1 MAGQVFNYSLKFNA
15 DSAAATQAINQLQA
29 SLLEIQKKPL
39 QLAVDQSSFT
49 EAAKAAQELSMHL
62 SKATDA
68 NTGKLNVNQLSA
80 SLKKAGTDLT
90 ELSAK
95 LLEIGPSGAQA
106 FTQLSSAIASSN
118 TPLKQMNSTLKSLG
132 TSLANTAKWQ
142 LSSSLVHGFV
152 GGLQS
157 ALNYAKD
164 LNKSLT
170 DIRIVTGYSTEQMAK
185 FAEQANKAA
194 KNLATTT
201 TGYTNAALIY
211 YQQGDSDAEVAK
223 KAEITLKAA
232 NAAFGASAKEMSE
245 YLTAVWNSY
254 QVGADELERYV
265 DIMAALGAKTATSL
279 EEIATSMQKVAATS
293 NAVGVS
299 MEQVSS
305 IISTVSSVTRESAES
320 IGTSFKTI
328 FARMGDLK
336 LGETLEDGIQ
346 LGQVSSQLAK
356 IGVNILDV
364 NGQMRDMGTVIEEL
378 MTKWGQLSSAEQV
391 ATAQIVAGK
400 RQYTQLLAL
409 MENRDMYK
417 QNMQIAEGSAGFTD
431 QQANIYK
438 ESWAAASKEVR
449 ASMEGMW
456 SQLIDDQA
464 FIKATK
470 GIATFVN
477 EISKLIDRLGGFK
490 GVLTGVSGALLSLYS
505 PQVATKLDNMA
516 VKLKNFFTMGFKGGG
531 SQQSQFSQN
540 LANIKKELQQVAD
553 NPAFANSQKIGIS
566 FDLEAIELKERLA
579 KVSGSLTKAQISN
592 AEEVIG
598 VLQTQKQIFV
608 EAYEAYEKAA
618 QGAENTANKMVNR
631 AINQEI
637 SGKRANYDGLST
649 TQQRINADK
658 ALGEQAL
665 ASASQSSSAAQQLKI
680 DPSQNPA
687 NFIQAMNAVA
697 DSGKLT
703 EFSSTLQSLG
713 GKIDT
718 ASLSQLKDI
727 FMELSIGAGQA
738 SKAAKEFENAF
749 MSGSSVKDSNQSLS
763 QLKETLTNFAQE
775 ANLTES
781 ELNDF
786 QNQLNGITS
795 KDQLAQW
802 ISTSGSSFDLLK
814 TKFLDVQNV
823 AGSLSTFLNGLKEG
837 LKGVNGVDMTAIET
851 AIAKVLEKTVNL
863 GANPE
868 KIKKGLQGAFD
879 AAIKPASA
887 LASALTGLSSAM
899 MSIVSVGN
907 SWKSLWETFE
917 DPNAS
922 GWDKFS
928 AILTAVGMSIMFINT
943 MQTASLGLSKLIVA
957 HKGKE
962 AAGWLASA
970 AAAKVAGD
978 AGFKASL
985 KMLGVIGL
993 IIAAIIAVIAIIVK
1007 LVQHFTKAVDYT
1019 KELREAT
1026 ETLGN
1031 ATISATQKIDK
1042 AVRVLSQMQA
1052 IVNDTTKSFKEQKEA
1067 LDELASEYGL
1077 TTDSIDIMNGNYAV
1091 LEKNMSR
1098 AIGGDL
1104 QKTVDVL
1111 TEAETKAQAVYTDFF
1126 TKKSVKFIVSD
1137 TEARDDD
1144 YNEID
1149 PSSWG
1154 TPLTEDGM
1162 IIANGNQL
1170 TLGPGV
1176 HKNNI
1181 LGLADTEYIFGA
1193 DRIAFDQNNPQ
1204 FHQSRF
1210 DLIRFNPDFYTVSAQ
1225 KSTDFMYSNWMQTS
1239 QTYWDN
1245 YLRYYNNGMPD
1256 PTLRD
1261 MYSIM
1266 GEYIGPLERRQTDST
1281 EHQNMVALR
1290 NALGFSNFAPFL
1302 NSGGAFLTD
1311 GDAIFT
1317 ELEGDETLQVNSRSA
1332 AEAILL
1338 KSILSDNN
1346 NIEFARGV
1354 GHDRGEGSKT
1364 YTYVIDPG
1372 GWAGIGKK
1380 TEKRYQVTS
1389 ADADE
1394 LAGQGLFTIDPSGKF
1409 INYTTKD
1416 GTVLSANIP
1425 EQLSNM
1431 YTNTGSNVPFMD
1443 WFSGMLDQ
1451 NLWQPIAASAASGTT
1466 YTFTQ
1471 TDKGAATTDL
1481 IRNFGAYFQLDSLGN
1496 ITLTNNPL
1504 TQEDYERF
1512 MKYQEEHAD
1521 WFGEDGYFSW
1531 ISLTDGVDDGEMTVD
1546 KARAQFDAAR
1556 FAADKA
1562 RILQSAFTGENASFK
1577 FLTDTGKKS
1586 LSQILSMGF
1595 DITPFEGEEGRYSL
1609 NLGATSQS
1617 NEYGLPTT
1625 IGGLDLSYLKILS
1638 GILANFDNY
1647 SEAAMQLDSLINLA
1661 ESAGKLQYLQ
1671 NNPNANLNTEEAQQ
1685 AVEAYSNNI
1694 FQGMQSY
1701 LGKELQYDGETFT
1714 VTADVLLQL
1723 RPSDVIWDDEAN
1735 KTDISDKA
1743 MYLASLAAKQ
1753 LNLETKKRALE
1764 TNKDLLTQETY
1775 SYDDYTKFANGTILE
1790 ESGIISPELQGEQ
1803 RTKAIQDFMSK
1814 SQAER
1819 NLLLSEQQFQTDNEL
1834 LETRRKRL
1842 QYLKD
1847 DDKLQGQITEAQTKF
1862 NEAKIAYNE
1871 AGGDYEK
1878 DSAEL
1883 AQKRSELARW
1893 KQIQQI
1899 LQSGESL
1906 SNQKSALEKLGL
1918 NETEIEQFIVTDKDS
1933 GELRL
1938 ATNDN
1943 GKNALQT
1950 VSGTISDLNV
1960 EINKLETKLVSVT
1973 EAENA
1978 LLELTQE
1985 QTTLEKEIEAG
1996 EFAVNQQNTQRMAN
2010 RITAFSNAYGNREN
2024 LTMDELETLMVY
2036 AGDNKDAFL
2045 TAYKSDN
2052 DAEWNKLAYQS
2063 AMQYYAELEKQ
2074 YANDPEKLAIV
2085 LEQKEALQNNYY
2097 ANLQAQEQK
2106 TYNYQKELLQ
2116 KNIEDQKEKVDILKE
2131 LTKENAKLTD
2141 AQKKN
2146 LEQSGISETTL
2157 NNYEKITDAKEK
2169 QLKGTK
2175 LYIQALGEQAI
2186 AEQALID
2193 AQKEG
2198 FNDEYFKRGEK
2209 SISYLQNIQEIL
2221 DDTGSARQN
2230 ALVDLFN
2237 QDSSEELQAWISKT
2251 GMSSALGDM
2260 LLSIYNEAGGATL
2273 SAADIMNA
2281 LNAKIQE
2288 LEDAG
2293 EDVWANFRTYATE
2306 ALTSVMAMEQS
2317 VAQETVTVWTN
2328 AYKAI
2333 ATAREGAMSG
2343 KTILESLY
2351 GDEEALMAMIGVL
2364 TKNGYSTYSQVANAM
2379 TSTGTSLNGLNGMI
2393 DRTAYG
2399 TSLGL
2404 GGSIFAT
2411 NRDATQNQWW
2421 AQVQAEAEA
2430 GARDILSAM
2439 GADALYNAYGYMYDS
2454 EAKVFYKATK
2464 DTNGNIIQALD
2475 ANKQPIQINNSDLA
2489 ASYINSVYGAAGSDQ
2504 ATKAYNSQRNQY
2516 WAQDLIARQQATQ
2529 YRRDKVS
2536 DWYSD
2541 METLDKIGRGER
2553 ATDAAGIAQEVAL
2566 LNSLGITDDEGNPI
2580 TITAGQYVSA
2590 NQATLSGWVG
2600 KAQRPTPI
2608 TDVNLGQTYSAAD
2621 LYEVDEDGNILRD
2634 DNGNPIL
2641 KQIAGLAY
2649 DTDGKLL
2656 GRTVGE
2662 GDQAATGM
2670 DKLTREDQ
2678 YALHLQ
2684 QNGVTSQD
2692 YTYEQYLRDFHG
2704 DQVFMTPEEYAAYT
2718 ASKQHSDAKK
2728 AIDDKHD
2735 LKPYDTAKTQLQE
2748 LSELDLSSD
2757 ETKDNWDAIAKSV
2770 NAAGGSLKDW
2780 DKYNSASERKTAL
2793 FKANVAVA
2801 EKEVEVAKAAYDE
2814 ASKEGS
2820 LLTEEEIEQYR
2831 QKWMQAEADLAAN
2844 KQELEQ
2850 QNLTVATAAL
2860 DAQIAKWQELET
2872 AISSASSTLSGFMS
2886 NIESWGAA
2894 SFATIAKL
2902 EAEIE
2907 TINKLAGTNIQYTGF
2922 TGDATTDRNNML
2934 RMNLDVNKANAQL
2947 LTEQQT
2953 FIKGLIGDMTR
2964 SKQGRDQ
2971 SFLDIF
2977 SSDTW
2982 VTEFQD
2988 KYGAIYSDEEIGKL
3002 SQARAEALKL
3012 NPELSGLDL
3021 WNEVQRIL
3029 SEEDAEL
3036 GVKLKI
3042 NEGERKDLWKQML
3055 SDQIAQEEAAAA
3067 EIVNIW
3073 ENAFKAILKAKEALA
3088 SGKSIGEMLL
3098 GDKDQMTAL
3107 ISMLRAAGYEMN
3119 EIYDILDSPEEIDG
3133 WTSKISELTTQQR
3146 ADKYGASHENLLYN
3160 TDGTLA
3166 SNQGTYAE
3174 YRGRVEAD
3182 VRAEATDA
3190 YLISLLGAANYQ
3202 RQVVDGKT
3210 ESDEDY
3216 QKRIQDALIAKGDT
3230 VSTVTIKDGVVTFE
3244 GDAGDALD
3252 NTVAAKMLA
3261 VTEQG
3266 WSDAIADMMYEEYK
3280 TIKDQEASKLAQAN
3294 NRIAHT
3300 NETRTYAIGD
3310 KQYTEAQIKAYNQA
3324 FTAALEEYDT
3334 NGNLE
3339 GLDTES
3345 KKLLQEYFGLD
3356 SLAEVEDLSLSQLET
3371 GATTTAD
3378 AMYAAA
3384 AAALAYADAQYTA
3397 LGYTKDGNGQWSKTV
3412 NSKQYDA
3419 WFATNG
3425 AQYKDD
3431 AAARA
3436 AFDQEQWKTWYA
3448 KNGSQYESEEAAR
3461 ADYQAMPSQITI
3473 GLDDASQQTY
3483 DSLVDTVNTATDT
3496 TRASMESIND
3506 RAINAVSEQAS
3517 ALGAINKAEMGSAE
3531 WYQGIEDL
3539 REAYAGL
3546 EGAQEV
3552 ITELENGTI
3561 DLNQANDRLAD
3572 YTVNMIKNV
3581 GKLTDKQW
3589 DQYKALLRTNNITV
3603 DGYETIEDYIK
3614 AMEKAR
3620 KKGQN
3625 FYKTLNKTGD
3635 GASELAEEMEAAAQS
3650 TQDLS
3655 DDVDVASKA
3664 LDFFDFGEYAKD
3676 STDDIEGLKQGF
3688 QDLFSSPETL
3698 NAVNGFVDFINSK
3711 NVDWNTLFDASGA
3724 GASAEAMLS
3733 YLTDTVGMTQAQVDA
3748 LCAAAGGDWTTV
3760 YNLLMNLFGSVNP
3773 ESYNEAAAALQAF
3786 FASAGVNIT
3795 VPKFGGG
3802 GGGGGGNYTPPSGG
3816 GGGGGG
3822 GDPKKLD
3829 KKRGRDEIER
3839 YHHLEKQLE
3848 RVAEQLEKIDKIKER
3863 TFGKQHLDA
3872 IDDEIAALE
3881 KETKIQEEYLK
3892 EAETRYKNLDTKRM
3906 ERLGG
3911 EFDEDGNLKNYE
3923 DVMEGLID
3931 EYNAFITKY
3940 NSATAAEQK
3949 NMEEEKTKM
3958 DKWFEDQKQFLE
3970 NYEETI
3976 KIINEK
3982 QNKLEELKNK
3992 KSAAELEKITYKIE
4006 VITEFNDKD
4015 IEILEYYQSLYED
4028 NLDLQ
4033 GDFVRNLT
4041 QTSQEYVQNFAA
4053 ISQAKADLDQK
4064 YKDGK
4069 ITQADYIEGLQ
4080 QLQESS
4086 LEYASAIEEVKK
4098 QMEEAYGNTLEL
4110 AQDEMDKHNDAL
4122 EHSSNLISSYISIM
4136 QLLGKGPNYEK
4147 LREFYKYQHAANL
4160 ENIKTQRLWLETWEK
4175 EALYYE
4181 QKETLTEL
4189 EQKQYEELQEKIRE
4203 SREELVSS
4211 TEEAL
4216 SALQEA
4222 YENSINAIF
4231 KTLDENLG
4239 GAYDSLTQV
4248 AELYGYYQEEQANY
4262 VSTAKEL
4269 HEISKL
4275 NRDIENSLEDV
4286 LTTTSKERLKAL
4298 QQEINLISER
4308 NKLSEYDIEMMNLQ
4322 YQLALAQIALEEA
4335 QASKDTVRLTRD
4347 EDGNMAYQ
4355 YTADASKVSEAQQQY
4370 EDILQQINDLSA
4382 NRVSELEQQFL
4393 EIQQNYRDTAQE
4405 ILLDTNLTE
4414 EEKVEKLAA
4423 LAEHSKNQM
4432 NYIQEQYGN
4441 ASKHLMEN
4449 QAAIAQQYGQSL
4461 IDTTDATSKQMNEML
4476 ANMIQNTQAQ
4486 VELFDKAISGEGLE
4500 AFKQYL
4506 QDIGVVLNTS
4516 GTSEDGLPGAAQDA
4530 SDAAKEAAESAD
4542 ETAKKINSAT
4552 AAVHAATEEW
4562 LKHAGALDSVRDS
4575 YIAIAEAIQKIVMA
4589 ESGFSS
4595 DEGMAG
4601 IWEGTEDLAE
4611 RQAQIIE
4618 QQQELLKNAQE
4629 TIDTQIETEII
4640 NGKHLEDIGAAY
4652 EEHLDKIANTQAD
4665 NNANITSTLLDQSEY
4680 LAIQESFVSQLSELL
4695 SGSNLQNMYGNATAS
4710 ILGFNGTNNGL
4721 IQQIELHADF
4731 SAAEKAAE
4739 IKEAL
4744 ELFVQTASQY
4754 AYSTDRTPTTT

>member
-29 SLLEIQKKPL
+29 SLLEIQKNPL
-39 QLAVDQSSFT
+39 KLAVDQSSFT

-62 SKATDA
+62 SRATDA

-90 ELSAK
+90 QLSTK
-95 LLEIGPSGAQA
+95 LLEIGPTGTQA

-356 IGVNILDV
+356 IGVHILDV

-378 MTKWGQLSSAEQV
+378 MAKWGQLSSAEQV

-409 MENRDMYK
+409 MENREMYQK
-417 QNMQIAEGSAGFTD
+417 NMQIAENSAGFTNK
-431 QQANIYK
+431 QADIYK

-490 GVLTGVSGALLSLYS
+490 GVLSGIGGALLSLYS
-505 PQVATKLDNMA
+505 PQIASKLDQITL
-516 VKLKNFFTMGFKGGG
+516 KLKDFVTMGFGKSGN
-531 SQQSQFSQN
+531 SPQAQFSKN
-540 LANIKKELQQVAD
+540 LTQMKAELQKVAD
-553 NPAFANSQKIGIS
+553 NPAFTESQKLGIG

-579 KVSGSLTKAQISN
+579 KASGDLTKAQISN

-618 QGAENTANKMVNR
+618 KDVESTANTMTNNAIRQELTANR
-631 AINQEI
+631 NLYSTGGYEDRREQADINLAKNAMNAYA
-637 SGKRANYDGLST
+637 SDKNNMASLGLST
-649 TQQRINADK
+649 TNVTDLQKTMNTM
-658 ALGEQAL
+658 
-665 ASASQSSSAAQQLKI
+665 AAEGNLEK
-680 DPSQNPA
+680 
-687 NFIQAMNAVA
+687 
-697 DSGKLT
+697 
-703 EFSSTLQSLG
+703 FSTTLESLG

-718 ASLSQLKDI
+718 AKLSQLQSI
-727 FMELSIGAGQA
+727 FIELGTHAHTSA
-738 SKAAKEFENAF
+738 KAVQEFQNAF
-749 MSGSSVKDSNQSLS
+749 IDNNIANSEQSLQ
-763 QLKETLTNFAQE
+763 QLKTTLTNFAQE
-775 ANLTES
+775 ANLTEEEMTQFNAAMEQITTKD
-781 ELNDF
+781 ELTAWVN
-786 QNQLNGITS
+786 
-795 KDQLAQW
+795 K
-802 ISTSGSSFDLLK
+802 SGSGFELLK
-814 TKFLDVQNV
+814 TK
-823 AGSLSTFLNGLKEG
+823 LKETEDSTNNLNTYLNI
-837 LKGVNGVDMTAIET
+837 LKTILGSVKGVDMNA
-851 AIAKVLEKTVNL
+851 LE
-863 GANPE
+863 AA
-868 KIKKGLQGAFD
+868 IKKVSGALANTNVNAEDMKRKLRGLFEES
-879 AAIKPASA
+879 IKPASA
-887 LASALTGLSSAM
+887 LASALTGLASAM
-899 MSIVSVGN
+899 MSIASVGN
-907 SWKSLWETFE
+907 ALKNTWKTLFE
-917 DPNAS
+917 DPDATA
-922 GWDKFS
+922 WDKF
-928 AILTAVGMSIMFINT
+928 AALMTGVGMAIMFVNT
-943 MQTASLGLSKLIVA
+943 MQTASLGISKLIVA
-957 HKGKE
+957 HKGAE
-962 AAGWLASA
+962 ATGWIASA

-978 AGFKASL
+978 AGFAASL
-985 KMLGVIGL
+985 KMLGVVGL
-993 IIAAIIAVIAIIVK
+993 IIAAILVVTTLVIK
-1007 LVQHFTKAVDYT
+1007 LINLFRKTTDETKS
-1019 KELREAT
+1019 LREAT
-1026 ETLGN
+1026 DSLSN
-1031 ATISATQKIDK
+1031 ATDIASSKMSKILS
-1042 AVRVLSQMQA
+1042 VMSQMQA
-1052 IVNDTTKSFKEQKEA
+1052 IVNDTTKSYKEQAEA
-1067 LDELASEYGL
+1067 LSELAGQYGL
-1077 TTDSIDIMNGNYAV
+1077 TVDIIDVMNGNYAT
-1091 LEKNMSR
+1091 LEAQVKRIAEGQLLDTVTSLDVEIAAVDDEIAQLFTDNKIKVTLPETKDSQTTTLWAPNQINQAGVYDDRNGAVSLYNIAPHMITSDASGLVMGNTLGHVTDEGNIVYSGESTLFNAGLFTLTATPSVGLADSAWGLSALVPQSDKGTRDSFNYLYYEPENDTVGDVYRRHAQDTLFQQSFDSSDSNDLFYSLLTLVDTNDTLGSARWIGSKAAETLTYGSTPFLATRGNEEITLDVDSEAVGR
-1098 AIGGDL
+1098 AILFQSFLEDDPSWDSDLDFDNPEVNIDFESETFTIGGYDVDFADVPTALMNIINDYYVPALEANPDL
-1104 QKTVDVL
+1104 QFGDWWTNTVAEQLIAPTTAGATDFGHTYAIAYTPMMQDFVTMNEAAGSPFVIENGQIYASDTPITKEGYAL
-1111 TEAETKAQAVYTDFF
+1111 FDAFRQSYGWAFEEGGIFADLNVSNEDDLNTALAARALAEQKREEAEVVSAALTSTTSSLHFLTDPTEKTLGEILNAPLNITSDNQLEIGEVSEDTNPVTSKYTSIKDFDLKQIELLAGALGEFDSYSLASQQMVALVNRVRQAGTYAYQKAGNGLTAATSDKDAPQIAKEIEEYSNAIWDQITGDIGKEITLHNGQKVTVSADMLLQLDVADVEVVSMEDGTLSVLIEDSAYEMAHWAAEQLKIETRQAFRETNKEQLTKSSYTYNDYILMQRNKTLENAGITTSLDNFMLMSQAERELAVQEAGYADDAAALAVRQQRLEFIQGTDKQPGELATATEEFNAAVAEYEERTGKKYNDQAVTLA
-1126 TKKSVKFIVSD
+1126 TRKNQVAEL
-1137 TEARDDD
+1137 EAIKRILQNDKLSAQEKQDALI
-1144 YNEID
+1144 EMGID
-1149 PSSWG
+1149 PSKYKIGDNEPIELIS
-1154 TPLTEDGM
+1154 EDKD
-1162 IIANGNQL
+1162 GN
-1170 TLGPGV
+1170 
-1176 HKNNI
+1176 
-1181 LGLADTEYIFGA
+1181 
-1193 DRIAFDQNNPQ
+1193 
-1204 FHQSRF
+1204 
-1210 DLIRFNPDFYTVSAQ
+1210 
-1225 KSTDFMYSNWMQTS
+1225 
-1239 QTYWDN
+1239 
-1245 YLRYYNNGMPD
+1245 
-1256 PTLRD
+1256 
-1261 MYSIM
+1261 
-1266 GEYIGPLERRQTDST
+1266 
-1281 EHQNMVALR
+1281 
-1290 NALGFSNFAPFL
+1290 
-1302 NSGGAFLTD
+1302 
-1311 GDAIFT
+1311 
-1317 ELEGDETLQVNSRSA
+1317 LQVNSGVISA
-1332 AEAILL
+1332 VSQQIGTYSTEIDDITAEILDVKVKEDQL
-1338 KSILSDNN
+1338 LALTAEQTALTEEINAGTFAANENN
-1346 NIEFARGV
+1346 RV
-1354 GHDRGEGSKT
+1354 K
-1364 YTYVIDPG
+1364 
-1372 GWAGIGKK
+1372 
-1380 TEKRYQVTS
+1380 
-1389 ADADE
+1389 
-1394 LAGQGLFTIDPSGKF
+1394 L
-1409 INYTTKD
+1409 
-1416 GTVLSANIP
+1416 
-1425 EQLSNM
+1425 
-1431 YTNTGSNVPFMD
+1431 TNRVNA
-1443 WFSGMLDQ
+1443 FSG
-1451 NLWQPIAASAASGTT
+1451 
-1466 YTFTQ
+1466 
-1471 TDKGAATTDL
+1471 
-1481 IRNFGAYFQLDSLGN
+1481 AY
-1496 ITLTNNPL
+1496 
-1504 TQEDYERF
+1504 
-1512 MKYQEEHAD
+1512 
-1521 WFGEDGYFSW
+1521 
-1531 ISLTDGVDDGEMTVD
+1531 
-1546 KARAQFDAAR
+1546 
-1556 FAADKA
+1556 
-1562 RILQSAFTGENASFK
+1562 
-1577 FLTDTGKKS
+1577 
-1586 LSQILSMGF
+1586 
-1595 DITPFEGEEGRYSL
+1595 GR
-1609 NLGATSQS
+1609 
-1617 NEYGLPTT
+1617 
-1625 IGGLDLSYLKILS
+1625 
-1638 GILANFDNY
+1638 
-1647 SEAAMQLDSLINLA
+1647 
-1661 ESAGKLQYLQ
+1661 
-1671 NNPNANLNTEEAQQ
+1671 
-1685 AVEAYSNNI
+1685 
-1694 FQGMQSY
+1694 
-1701 LGKELQYDGETFT
+1701 
-1714 VTADVLLQL
+1714 
-1723 RPSDVIWDDEAN
+1723 
-1735 KTDISDKA
+1735 
-1743 MYLASLAAKQ
+1743 
-1753 LNLETKKRALE
+1753 
-1764 TNKDLLTQETY
+1764 
-1775 SYDDYTKFANGTILE
+1775 
-1790 ESGIISPELQGEQ
+1790 
-1803 RTKAIQDFMSK
+1803 
-1814 SQAER
+1814 
-1819 NLLLSEQQFQTDNEL
+1819 
-1834 LETRRKRL
+1834 
-1842 QYLKD
+1842 
-1847 DDKLQGQITEAQTKF
+1847 
-1862 NEAKIAYNE
+1862 
-1871 AGGDYEK
+1871 
-1878 DSAEL
+1878 
-1883 AQKRSELARW
+1883 RSE
-1893 KQIQQI
+1893 
-1899 LQSGESL
+1899 
-1906 SNQKSALEKLGL
+1906 
-1918 NETEIEQFIVTDKDS
+1918 
-1933 GELRL
+1933 
-1938 ATNDN
+1938 
-1943 GKNALQT
+1943 
-1950 VSGTISDLNV
+1950 
-1960 EINKLETKLVSVT
+1960 
-1973 EAENA
+1973 
-1978 LLELTQE
+1978 
-1985 QTTLEKEIEAG
+1985 
-1996 EFAVNQQNTQRMAN
+1996 M
-2010 RITAFSNAYGNREN
+2010 
-2024 LTMDELETLMVY
+2024 TMDELETLMVY
-2036 AGDNKDAFL
+2036 AGDKQSQDAL
-2045 TAYKSDN
+2045 MAAYTSDN
-2052 DAEWNKLAYQS
+2052 EAEWNRLAYEN
-2063 AMQYYAELEKQ
+2063 AIKYYNELEKQ
-2074 YANDPEKLAIV
+2074 YTNDPEKLAIV

-2106 TYNYQKELLQ
+2106 TYNYKKELLQ
-2116 KNIEDQKEKVDILKE
+2116 QDVEDQKEKVEILKE

-2141 AQKKN
+2141 AQRKN
-2146 LEQSGISETTL
+2146 LEQSGVDLT
-2157 NNYEKITDAKEK
+2157 NYDRITDAQEK
-2169 QLKGTK
+2169 QIAGTK
-2175 LYIQALGEQAI
+2175 LYIAALGQQAM
-2186 AEQALID
+2186 AEQAVID
-2193 AQKEG
+2193 KQKEG
-2198 FNDEYFKRGEK
+2198 FDTMTSHGVTWKDYLLTNILGE
-2209 SISYLQNIQEIL
+2209 SDGELE
-2221 DDTGSARQN
+2221 AF
-2230 ALVDLFN
+2230 VDLFN
-2237 QDSSEELQAWISKT
+2237 QDSSKELQKFINQS
-2251 GMSSALGDM
+2251 GMGQGLGSI
-2260 LLSIYNEAGGATL
+2260 LLDIYNEAGGATL
-2273 SAADIMNA
+2273 TQADILDA
-2281 LNAKIQE
+2281 LNAKLAE

-2293 EDVWANFRTYATE
+2293 EDVWANFRTYAVE
-2306 ALTSVMAMEQS
+2306 ALTSVLSVEQS
-2317 VAQETVTVWTN
+2317 AAQETVAIWES

-2351 GDEEALMAMIGVL
+2351 GDKDSLMAMIEVL
-2364 TKNGYSTYSQVANAM
+2364 TKNGYGTYSQVVGAM
-2379 TSTGTSLNGLNGMI
+2379 TSKDTSLNGLNGMI
-2393 DRTAYG
+2393 DRTAFG
-2399 TSLGL
+2399 KSLGL

-2411 NRDATQNQWW
+2411 NRDATQADWEAA
-2421 AQVQAEAEA
+2421 AQQQAIDAAETIYA
-2430 GARDILSAM
+2430 GMSDEVL
-2439 GADALYNAYGYMYDS
+2439 LNAYGLV
-2454 EAKVFYKATK
+2454 KKADGKYYRVQK
-2464 DTNGNIIQALD
+2464 DTNGKYVKDNAGAYVTD
-2475 ANKQPIQINNSDLA
+2475 AEAVGATDLGMAYYNSIYGTADARA
-2489 ASYINSVYGAAGSDQ
+2489 A
-2504 ATKAYNSQRNQY
+2504 AYTSQRNQY
-2516 WAQDLIARQQATQ
+2516 WAQDLIARQQATK
-2529 YRRDKVS
+2529 YRQDKVS
-2536 DWYSD
+2536 DWYGD
-2541 METLDKIGRGER
+2541 METLDKISRGER

-2566 LNSLGITDDEGNPI
+2566 LNSLGNN
-2580 TITAGQYVSA
+2580 ITAQDYITASPE
-2590 NQATLSGWVG
+2590 QLATYAGRRTSM
-2600 KAQRPTPI
+2600 TPI
-2608 TDVNLGQTYSAAD
+2608 EIADFNKSYGAAS
-2621 LYEVDEDGNILRD
+2621 LYETDAQGNILKD
-2634 DNGNPIL
+2634 DKGNPIL
-2641 KQIAGLAY
+2641 KRIDGLAY
-2649 DTDGKLL
+2649 DDKGVLL
-2656 GRTVGE
+2656 GRTVTTADG
-2662 GDQAATGM
+2662 QSTTSM
-2670 DKLTREDQ
+2670 DNLSYEDR
-2678 YALHLQ
+2678 YAVHLQ
-2684 QNGVTSQD
+2684 QQGLTSTD
-2692 YTYEQYLRDFHG
+2692 YTYEQYLRDYHG
-2704 DQVFMTPEEYAAYT
+2704 DKTFMTAAEKAAYE
-2718 ASKQHSDAKK
+2718 ASKKHYDDKK
-2728 AIDDKHD
+2728 AIDDT
-2735 LKPYDTAKTQLQE
+2735 LKPHETAKTQLQE
-2748 LSELDLSSD
+2748 LSELDLGSTD
-2757 ETKDNWDAIAKSV
+2757 TEDNWNAIAAAV
-2770 NAAGGSLKDW
+2770 NEAGGSLKDW
-2780 DKYNSASERKTAL
+2780 NEYSSVSARKTAL
-2793 FKANVAVA
+2793 LEANIAVA
-2801 EKEVEVAKAAYDE
+2801 KDE
-2814 ASKEGS
+2814 ATKAKQAYTDASAEGS
-2820 LLTEEEIEQYR
+2820 TLTEEEIEQYR
-2831 QKWMQAEADLAAN
+2831 QRWMQAEADVAAN
-2844 KQELEQ
+2844 QQELEQ
-2850 QNLTVATAAL
+2850 QKLAAATGAL

-2872 AISSASSTLSGFMS
+2872 AINSASSTLSGFLS
-2886 NIESWGAA
+2886 NIESWGSA

-2902 EAEIE
+2902 EAEIA

-2922 TGDATTDRNNML
+2922 TGNATTDRNNML

-2947 LTEQQT
+2947 LTQEQN
-2953 FIKGLIGDMTR
+2953 FIQGITTDMETAINKNNTDMMDALSR
-2964 SKQGRDQ
+2964 
-2971 SFLDIF
+2971 
-2977 SSDTW
+2977 DTW
-2982 VTEFQD
+2982 YTDLAGMKDD
-2988 KYGAIYSDEEIGKL
+2988 KGNAVFTDQELAKMAK
-3002 SQARAEALKL
+3002 AREEALKF
-3012 NPELSGLDL
+3012 NPNLSGAEL
-3021 WNEVQRIL
+3021 WKEVKRIL
-3029 SEEDAEL
+3029 GEEDAEL

-3067 EIVNIW
+3067 EIVSIW
-3073 ENAFKAILKAKEALA
+3073 ENAFQAILKAKEALA

-3107 ISMLRAAGYEMN
+3107 ISMLREAGYNMN
-3119 EIYDILDSPEEIDG
+3119 QIYDILNSPEEIDG
-3133 WTSKISELTTQQR
+3133 WTSKINEMTTKQR

-3160 TDGTLA
+3160 EDGTLA
-3166 SNQGTYAE
+3166 SNQGTYAA
-3174 YRGRVEAD
+3174 YRERVEAD

-3202 RQVVDGKT
+3202 RLTDENGKVI
-3210 ESDEDY
+3210 ESDAEY
-3216 QKRIQDALIAKGDT
+3216 QARIQAALTAKGDT
-3230 VSTVTIKDGVVTFE
+3230 VSTVTVKDGKITFT
-3244 GDAGDALD
+3244 GDAGAALD
-3252 NTVAAKMLA
+3252 NTVAEKMLA

-3280 TIKDQEASKLAQAN
+3280 TIKDKEASELAQVN
-3294 NRIAHT
+3294 NRIAHE
-3300 NETRTYAIGD
+3300 NETRTYAVGD

-3324 FTAALEEYDT
+3324 FTSALEEYEA

-3378 AMYAAA
+3378 AMLAAA

-3412 NSKQYDA
+3412 NSEQYDA
-3419 WFATNG
+3419 WYATNG
-3425 AQYKDD
+3425 KQYKDD

-3436 AFDQEQWKTWYA
+3436 AFDKEQWDTWYA
-3448 KNGSQYESEEAAR
+3448 ANGSKYANEEAAR
-3461 ADYQAMPSQITI
+3461 AAYQPMPSQITI
-3473 GLDDASQQTY
+3473 GLDETSQSTY

-3496 TRASMESIND
+3496 TRTTMESIND

-3517 ALGAINKAEMGSAE
+3517 ALGAINQAKAGSVE
-3531 WYQGIEDL
+3531 WYQGIDAL

-3546 EGAQEV
+3546 EGAQDI
-3552 ITELENGTI
+3552 ITQLEQGTI
-3561 DLNQANDRLAD
+3561 DLNTANDRLAD

-3625 FYKTLNKTGD
+3625 FYKMLNKTGD
-3635 GASELAEEMEAAAQS
+3635 GASELAEEMKAAAES
-3650 TQDLS
+3650 TQDLN
-3655 DDVDVASKA
+3655 DDVNVASKA
-3664 LDFFDFGEYAKD
+3664 LDFFDFGDYAKD
-3676 STDDIEGLKQGF
+3676 STDDIAKLKQGF

-3711 NVDWNTLFDASGA
+3711 NVDWSTLFDASGA

-3733 YLTDTVGMTQAQVDA
+3733 YLTNTVGMTQAQVDA

-3802 GGGGGGNYTPPSGG
+3802 GGGGGGNYTPPPSGG

-3822 GDPKKLD
+3822 EPKKLD

-3839 YHHLEKQLE
+3839 YHYLEKQLE
-3848 RVAEQLEKIDKIKER
+3848 RVAEKLEEIDKIKER
-3863 TFGKQHLDA
+3863 TFGKKHLDA

-3911 EFDEDGNLKNYE
+3911 KFDEDGNLKNYE
-3923 DVMEGLID
+3923 DVMKGLID

-3940 NSATAAEQK
+3940 NNASADEQK
-3949 NMEEEKTKM
+3949 NMEEEKTKK

-3970 NYEETI
+3970 NYEDTI

-3982 QNKLEELKNK
+3982 KNELEELKNK

-4041 QTSQEYVQNFAA
+4041 QTSQEYVQNFSA

-4086 LEYASAIEEVKK
+4086 LEYASSIEEVKK

-4136 QLLGKGPNYEK
+4136 QLLGKGPNYAK
-4147 LREFYKYQHAANL
+4147 LREFYQYQHAANL

-4181 QKETLTEL
+4181 QKGTLTEL

-4248 AELYGYYQEEQANY
+4248 AELYGYYQEKQANY

-4414 EEKVEKLAA
+4414 EEKVAKLAA

-4461 IDTTDATSKQMNEML
+4461 IDTTDATSRQMNEML

-4486 VELFDKAISGEGLE
+4486 VELFDKAISGKGLE
-4500 AFKQYL
+4500 AFRQYL
-4506 QDIGVVLNTS
+4506 ADIGVVLNTS
-4516 GTSEDGLPGAAQDA
+4516 GTSENGLPGAAQDA

-4575 YIAIAEAIQKIVMA
+4575 YVAIAEAIQKIVAA

-4611 RQAQIIE
+4611 RQAQIIK
-4618 QQQELLKNAQE
+4618 QQQELMKNAQE
-4629 TIDTQIETEII
+4629 TLDTQIETEII

-4652 EEHLDKIANTQAD
+4652 EEHLNKIANTQVD
-4665 NNANITSTLLDQSEY
+4665 SNENITSTLLNQSEY

-4731 SAAEKAAE
+4731 SAAESAAE

-4754 AYSTDRTPTTT
+4754 AYSTDRAPTTT

>member
-15 DSAAATQAINQLQA
+15 DAAAATQAINQLQA

-39 QLAVDQSSFT
+39 KLAVDQSSFT
-49 EAAKAAQELSMHL
+49 EAAKAAQELSVHL

-90 ELSAK
+90 ELSTK

-232 NAAFGASAKEMSE
+232 NAAFGSSAKEMSE

-378 MTKWGQLSSAEQV
+378 MAKWGQLSAAEQV
-391 ATAQIVAGK
+391 ATAQVVAGK

-409 MENRDMYK
+409 MENSDMYK
-417 QNMQIAEGSAGFTD
+417 QNMQIAQGSEGFTD
-431 QQANIYK
+431 KQANIYK

-477 EISKLIDRLGGFK
+477 EISKLIDRIGGFK

-553 NPAFANSQKIGIS
+553 NPAFTESQKIGIG

-579 KVSGSLTKAQISN
+579 KASGSLTKAQISN

-618 QGAENTANKMVNR
+618 QGAENTANKMVNK

-749 MSGSSVKDSNQSLS
+749 MSGSVKDSNQSLS

-802 ISTSGSSFDLLK
+802 ISNSGSSFDLLK
-814 TKFLDVQNV
+814 TKFLDIQNV
-823 AGSLSTFLNGLKEG
+823 SGSLSTFLNGLKEG

-863 GANPE
+863 SANPE
-868 KIKKGLQGAFD
+868 QIKKGLQGAFD

-978 AGFKASL
+978 AGFAASL
-985 KMLGVIGL
+985 KMLGIIGL
-993 IIAAIIAVIAIIVK
+993 IIAAIIAVIAIIAK
-1007 LVQHFTKAVDYT
+1007 LIQHFTKAVDYT
-1019 KELREAT
+1019 KDLREAT

-1031 ATISATQKIDK
+1031 ATMSASQKIDK
-1042 AVRVLSQMQA
+1042 AIRVLSQMQA

-1067 LDELASEYGL
+1067 LDELAGEYGL

-1098 AIGGDL
+1098 VIGGDL
-1104 QKTVDVL
+1104 QKTIDVL
-1111 TEAETKAQAVYTDFF
+1111 TEAETAARATYSEFF
-1126 TKKSVKFIVSD
+1126 DKGSVRFIVSD
-1137 TEARDDD
+1137 TDARDNDR
-1144 YNEID
+1144 NEINHLAT
-1149 PSSWG
+1149 G
-1154 TPLTEDGM
+1154 TPLVDNGM
-1162 IIANGNQL
+1162 IYANGNLL

-1181 LGLADTEYIFGA
+1181 RGLESTDYIFGS
-1193 DRIAFDQNNPQ
+1193 DQILFDQNNPQ
-1204 FHQSRF
+1204 YHQARF
-1210 DLIRFNPDFYTVSAQ
+1210 QLLRFNPDFYTVSAQ
-1225 KSTDFMYSNWMQTS
+1225 ESTEFMDSNWMQAS
-1239 QTYWDN
+1239 QTYWDR
-1245 YLRYYNNGMPD
+1245 YLYSQYYKKPD

-1266 GEYIGPLERRQTDST
+1266 GNYYGPLDIRQKDTA
-1281 EHQNMVALR
+1281 EHQNMASLR

-1302 NSGGAFLTD
+1302 SSGGAFLAD
-1311 GDAIFT
+1311 GDTTFT
-1317 ELEGDETLQVNSRSA
+1317 ELEGDETLKVNSQAA

-1338 KSILSDNN
+1338 KSILSNNN
-1346 NIEFARGV
+1346 NIDFAKGI
-1354 GHDRGEGSKT
+1354 GHDIGEGSKS

-1372 GWAGIGKK
+1372 NFIGYGKK

-1389 ADADE
+1389 ADADK
-1394 LAGQGLFTIDPSGKF
+1394 LAGQGLFTIDPSGKS

-1425 EQLSNM
+1425 EQLSDM
-1431 YTNTGSNVPFMD
+1431 YTNTGSSLPFMD

-1451 NLWQPIAASAASGTT
+1451 NLWQPIANSAATGTT

-1481 IRNFGAYFQLDSLGN
+1481 IRNFGSYFKLDELGN
-1496 ITLTNNPL
+1496 LTLTDNPL

-1512 MKYQEEHAD
+1512 MQYQKEHAT

-1531 ISLTDGVDDGEMTVD
+1531 ISLTDGVDDGEMSVD
-1546 KARAQFDAAR
+1546 KARDQFEAAR
-1556 FAADKA
+1556 FATKKA
-1562 RILQSAFTGENASFK
+1562 KMLQSAFTGENASFK
-1577 FLTDTGKKS
+1577 FLTDSGKKS

-1595 DITPFEGEEGRYSL
+1595 NITPFEGEEGEEYSL
-1609 NLGATSQS
+1609 NLGATSET

-1671 NNPNANLNTEEAQQ
+1671 DNPDVDLNTAEAQQ
-1685 AVEAYSNNI
+1685 AVEDYSNNI
-1694 FQGMQSY
+1694 FQGMQQY
-1701 LGKELQYDGETFT
+1701 LGKNMEFNGKTFT

-1723 RPSDVIWDDEAN
+1723 RPSDVVWDSDTK
-1735 KTDISDKA
+1735 KTEISEKA

-1753 LNLETKKRALE
+1753 LNLETRKKALE

-1819 NLLLSEQQFQTDNEL
+1819 NLLLSEQQFDTDKEL
-1834 LETRRKRL
+1834 LDTREERL
-1842 QYLKD
+1842 KYLKSD
-1847 DDKLQGQITEAQTKF
+1847 ENLQGQIAEAQEKF
-1862 NEAKIAYNE
+1862 NKAKIAYNQS
-1871 AGGDYEK
+1871 GGDYEK

-1906 SNQKSALEKLGL
+1906 SNQKNALEQLGL
-1918 NETEIEQFIVTDKDS
+1918 SENDIEQFIVTDKDS
-1933 GELRL
+1933 GELTL
-1938 ATNDN
+1938 ATHN

-1950 VSGTISDLNV
+1950 VSGTISTLNG
-1960 EINKLETKLVSVT
+1960 EISTLETKLVSVT

-1978 LLELTQE
+1978 LLELTEE

-1996 EFAVNQQNTQRMAN
+1996 KFAINQQNTQRMAN
-2010 RITAFSNAYGNREN
+2010 RVTAFSNAYGKREN

-2036 AGDNKDAFL
+2036 AGDSSNAFL
-2045 TAYKSDN
+2045 AAYQSDN
-2052 DAEWNKLAYQS
+2052 EAEWNRLAYES
-2063 AMQYYAELEKQ
+2063 AIQYYNELEKQ
-2074 YANDPEKLAIV
+2074 YTDDPEKLAIV

-2106 TYNYQKELLQ
+2106 TYNYKKELLQ
-2116 KNIEDQKEKVDILKE
+2116 QDIKDQKEKVDILKE

-2141 AQKKN
+2141 AQRKN
-2146 LEQSGISETTL
+2146 LEQNEVDLT
-2157 NNYEKITDAKEK
+2157 NYDKITDAQEK
-2169 QLKGTK
+2169 QIAGTK
-2175 LYIQALGEQAI
+2175 LYIAALGQQAM
-2186 AEQALID
+2186 AEQALINK
-2193 AQKEG
+2193 QKEG
-2198 FNDEYFKRGEK
+2198 FDTMTSHGVTWKDYLLTNILGESNTELEK
-2209 SISYLQNIQEIL
+2209 F
-2221 DDTGSARQN
+2221 
-2230 ALVDLFN
+2230 VDLFN
-2237 QDSSEELQAWISKT
+2237 QDSSEELQRFINRS
-2251 GMSSALGDM
+2251 GMGQGLGSI
-2260 LLSIYNEAGGATL
+2260 LLDIYNEAGGATL
-2273 SAADIMNA
+2273 TQADILDA
-2281 LNAKIQE
+2281 LNAKLAE

-2293 EDVWANFRTYATE
+2293 EDIWANFRTYAVE
-2306 ALTSVMAMEQS
+2306 ALTSVLSVEQS
-2317 VAQETVTVWTN
+2317 AAQETVAIWES

-2351 GDEEALMAMIGVL
+2351 GDKDSLMAMIEVL
-2364 TKNGYSTYSQVANAM
+2364 TKNGYGTYSQVVGAM
-2379 TSTGTSLNGLNGMI
+2379 TSKDTSLNGLNGMI
-2393 DRTAYG
+2393 DRAAFG
-2399 TSLGL
+2399 KSLGL

-2411 NRDATQNQWW
+2411 NRDATQTDWEAA
-2421 AQVQAEAEA
+2421 AQQQAIDAAETIYA
-2430 GARDILSAM
+2430 GMSDEVL
-2439 GADALYNAYGYMYDS
+2439 LNAYGL
-2454 EAKVFYKATK
+2454 VRKADGKYYRVQK
-2464 DTNGNIIQALD
+2464 DTNGKYVKDEDGAYVTD
-2475 ANKQPIQINNSDLA
+2475 AEAVGATDLGMT
-2489 ASYINSVYGAAGSDQ
+2489 YYNSVYGTADARAA
-2504 ATKAYNSQRNQY
+2504 AYTSQRNQY
-2516 WAQDLIARQQATQ
+2516 WAQDLIARQQATK
-2529 YRRDKVS
+2529 YRQDKVS
-2536 DWYSD
+2536 DWYGD
-2541 METLDKIGRGER
+2541 METLDKISRGER

-2566 LNSLGITDDEGNPI
+2566 LNSLGNN
-2580 TITAGQYVSA
+2580 ITAQDYITASPEQLVTYA
-2590 NQATLSGWVG
+2590 G
-2600 KAQRPTPI
+2600 KRTSMTPI
-2608 TDVNLGQTYSAAD
+2608 EIADFNKSYGAAS
-2621 LYEVDEDGNILRD
+2621 LYETDAQGNILKD
-2634 DNGNPIL
+2634 DKGNPIL
-2641 KQIAGLAY
+2641 KRIDGLAY
-2649 DTDGKLL
+2649 DDKGVLL
-2656 GRTVGE
+2656 GRTVTTADG
-2662 GDQAATGM
+2662 QSTTSM
-2670 DKLTREDQ
+2670 DNLSYEDR
-2678 YALHLQ
+2678 YAVHLQ
-2684 QNGVTSQD
+2684 QQGLTSTD
-2692 YTYEQYLRDFHG
+2692 YTYEQYLRDYHG
-2704 DQVFMTPEEYAAYT
+2704 DKTFMTAAEKVAYE
-2718 ASKQHSDAKK
+2718 ASKKHYDEKK
-2728 AIDDKHD
+2728 KLDDT
-2735 LKPYDTAKTQLQE
+2735 LKPHETAKTQLQE
-2748 LSELDLSSD
+2748 LSELDLGSTD
-2757 ETKDNWDAIAKSV
+2757 TEDNWNAIAAAV
-2770 NAAGGSLKDW
+2770 NEAGGSLKNW
-2780 DKYNSASERKTAL
+2780 NEYSSVSARKTAL
-2793 FKANVAVA
+2793 LEANIAVA
-2801 EKEVEVAKAAYDE
+2801 KDE
-2814 ASKEGS
+2814 AEKAKQAYTDASAEGS
-2820 LLTEEEIEQYR
+2820 TLTEEEIEQYR
-2831 QKWMQAEADLAAN
+2831 QRWMQAEADVAAN
-2844 KQELEQ
+2844 QQELEQ
-2850 QNLTVATAAL
+2850 QKLAAATGAL

-2872 AISSASSTLSGFMS
+2872 AINSASSTLSGFLS
-2886 NIESWGAA
+2886 NIESWGSA

-2922 TGDATTDRNNML
+2922 TGNATTDRNNML

-2947 LTEQQT
+2947 LTQEQN
-2953 FIKGLIGDMTR
+2953 FIQGITTDMETAINKNNTDMMDALSR
-2964 SKQGRDQ
+2964 
-2971 SFLDIF
+2971 
-2977 SSDTW
+2977 DTW
-2982 VTEFQD
+2982 YTDLAGMKDD
-2988 KYGAIYSDEEIGKL
+2988 KGNAVFDDKELAKMAK
-3002 SQARAEALKL
+3002 AREEALKF
-3012 NPELSGLDL
+3012 NPNLSGAEL
-3021 WNEVQRIL
+3021 WKEVKRIL

-3073 ENAFKAILKAKEALA
+3073 ENAFQAILKAKEALA

-3107 ISMLRAAGYEMN
+3107 ISMLREAGYNMN
-3119 EIYDILDSPEEIDG
+3119 QIYDILNSPEEIDG
-3133 WTSKISELTTQQR
+3133 WTSKINEMTTKQR

-3160 TDGTLA
+3160 EDGTLA
-3166 SNQGTYAE
+3166 SNQGTYAA
-3174 YRGRVEAD
+3174 YRERVETD

-3202 RQVVDGKT
+3202 RLTDEDGKVI
-3210 ESDEDY
+3210 ESDEEY

-3230 VSTVTIKDGVVTFE
+3230 VSTVTVKDGVITFT
-3244 GDAGDALD
+3244 GDAGAALD
-3252 NTVAAKMLA
+3252 NTVAEKMLA

-3280 TIKDQEASKLAQAN
+3280 TIKDKEASELAQVN
-3294 NRIAHT
+3294 NRIAHE
-3300 NETRTYAIGD
+3300 NETRTYAVGD

-3324 FTAALEEYDT
+3324 FTAALEEYDA
-3334 NGNLE
+3334 NGNLQ

-3356 SLAEVEDLSLSQLET
+3356 SIAEVEDLKLSQLES
-3371 GATTTAD
+3371 GADTTAD

-3412 NSKQYDA
+3412 NSEQYDA
-3419 WFATNG
+3419 WYATNG
-3425 AQYKDD
+3425 KQYKDD

-3436 AFDQEQWKTWYA
+3436 AFDKEQWDTWYA
-3448 KNGSQYESEEAAR
+3448 ENGSRYENEAAAR
-3461 ADYQAMPSQITI
+3461 AAYQPMPSQITI

-3496 TRASMESIND
+3496 TRTTMESIND

-3517 ALGAINKAEMGSAE
+3517 ALGAINQAEAGSVE
-3531 WYQGIEDL
+3531 WYQGIDAL

-3546 EGAQEV
+3546 EGAQDI
-3552 ITELENGTI
+3552 ITQLEQGTI
-3561 DLNQANDRLAD
+3561 DLNTANDRLAD
-3572 YTVNMIKNV
+3572 YTVNMVKNV

-3625 FYKTLNKTGD
+3625 FYKMLNKTGD
-3635 GASELAEEMEAAAQS
+3635 GASELAEEMKAAAES
-3650 TQDLS
+3650 TQDLN
-3655 DDVDVASKA
+3655 DDVNVASKA
-3664 LDFFDFGEYAKD
+3664 LDFFDFGDYAKD
-3676 STDDIEGLKQGF
+3676 STDDIAKLKQGF

-3711 NVDWNTLFDASGA
+3711 NVDWSTLFDASGA

-3733 YLTDTVGMTQAQVDA
+3733 YLTNTVGMTQAQVDA

-3795 VPKFGGG
+3795 VPKYGGG
-3802 GGGGGGNYTPPSGG
+3802 GGGGGGNYTPPPGGG

-3839 YHHLEKQLE
+3839 YHYLEKQLE
-3848 RVAEQLEKIDKIKER
+3848 RVAEKLEKIDKIKER
-3863 TFGKQHLDA
+3863 TFGKKHLDA
-3872 IDDEIAALE
+3872 IDEEIAALE

-3923 DVMEGLID
+3923 DVMKGLID

-3940 NSATAAEQK
+3940 NNASADEQK

-3970 NYEETI
+3970 NYEDTI

-3982 QNKLEELKNK
+3982 KNELEELKNK
-3992 KSAAELEKITYKIE
+3992 KSAAELEKITYKVE

-4041 QTSQEYVQNFAA
+4041 QTSQEYVQNFSA

-4086 LEYASAIEEVKK
+4086 LEYASSIEEVKK

-4136 QLLGKGPNYEK
+4136 QLLGKGPNYAK
-4147 LREFYKYQHAANL
+4147 LREFYQYQHAANL

-4181 QKETLTEL
+4181 QKGTLTEL

-4248 AELYGYYQEEQANY
+4248 AELYGYYQEQQANY

-4347 EDGNMAYQ
+4347 DDGNMAYQ

-4432 NYIQEQYGN
+4432 NYIQQQYGN

-4461 IDTTDATSKQMNEML
+4461 IDTTDSTSRQMNEML

-4486 VELFDKAISGEGLE
+4486 VELFEKAISGEGLE

-4506 QDIGVVLNTS
+4506 ADIGVVLNTS
-4516 GTSEDGLPGAAQDA
+4516 GTSEDGLPGAAKDA

-4542 ETAKKINSAT
+4542 ETAQKINSAT

-4575 YIAIAEAIQKIVMA
+4575 YIAIAEAIQKIVAA

-4652 EEHLDKIANTQAD
+4652 EEHLNKIANTQAD
-4665 NNANITSTLLDQSEY
+4665 SNENITSTLLNQSEY

-4710 ILGFNGTNNGL
+4710 ILGFNGTNNDL

-4731 SAAEKAAE
+4731 SAAESAAE

-4754 AYSTDRTPTTT
+4754 AYSTDRAPTTT